1 MLALIVGANLGIG
14 LGLVQELLG
23 RGGWDVIATAR
34 RPEQATA
41 LQELAASY
49 EGRLSIEP
57 LDIDDSVQAD
67 GFAARLGGRLLD
79 VALIN
84 AGVAGPEH
92 RSAQQA
98 TREEIGALMLTN
110 AVAPIRLGRRL
121 LDHIRDKTGIL
132 AFTSSVLGSI
142 GGNDAGGH
150 ELYRASK
157 AALNSLTRSLSASLG
172 ERHITVLT
180 LHPGWVRTDMGGP
193 GAPLSVQDSVRG
205 LADVLERERGSGAH
219 RFLDYAG
226 HEVAW

>member
-1 MLALIVGANLGIG
+1 MLALIVGANRGIG

-157 AALNSLTRSLSASLG
+157 AALAASQSNS
-172 ERHITVLT
+172 
-180 LHPGWVRTDMGGP
+180 P
-193 GAPLSVQDSVRG
+193 
-205 LADVLERERGSGAH
+205 
-219 RFLDYAG
+219 
-226 HEVAW
+226 